1 MRELTD
7 GLWWWT
13 ARHPEWH
20 PRGFGDVVGCYA
32 VTHGE
37 GTLLIDPLLPVD
49 ADRTLAELDAIMRA
63 PVAIMVT
70 IPYHVRSARQ
80 LAERYDAEIWGHPA
94 VLKRPIDPDRFREV
108 VPGAA
113 LPGGASAFTI
123 GSPRRYEMPLYLPSH
138 RALVFG
144 DALVVADGALRVW
157 LQTTPKPSTEGWFQ
171 SRLRPSFEPL
181 LNLDVDR
188 VLVTHGEPVLADAMR
203 ALSEAIAGPPW
214 FHGPS

>member
-49 ADRTLAELDAIMRA
+49 ADRTLAELDAIVRA

-94 VLKRPIDPDRFREV
+94 VLKRPIFD
-108 VPGAA
+108 VPGVGRIAI
-113 LPGGASAFTI
+113 LQQPGGAGI
-123 GSPRRYEMPLYLPSH
+123 GWM
-138 RALVFG
+138 
-144 DALVVADGALRVW
+144 
-157 LQTTPKPSTEGWFQ
+157 TPARQ
-171 SRLRPSFEPL
+171 
-181 LNLDVDR
+181 D
-188 VLVTHGEPVLADAMR
+188 
-203 ALSEAIAGPPW
+203 
-214 FHGPS
+214 